1 MARARRT
8 RRAAPARVA
17 ELVID
22 HLGARGD
29 GVAAAEGRSVFVP
42 YTLPGERV
50 RARIAEERGAVEEIL
65 APSPHRVAAP
75 CRHFGDCG
83 GCALQHAACGFYLEW
98 KRQRVMEALDR
109 AGIKEAPVGET
120 IAIPAPTRRRA
131 TFAIR
136 RKGKDVLFGFNARA
150 SDRIVGIE
158 ACEVL
163 RPELLA
169 VLPALKKLCASMP
182 ADWRVF
188 DLAVA
193 FLENGLDTDLRPARR
208 AAEPRGAELLALR
221 DAMEAAR
228 VTRLAMN
235 GETLL
240 TLAPP
245 VVRFAGVPVSPPSG
259 GFLQASAEGEAALA
273 RLVLAAASGA
283 RKALDLFCGVG
294 AFAFPLS
301 QTASVHAVDVD
312 RDAVVALKAAAAHA
326 PYREVTGQTRDL
338 FERPLA
344 GDELH
349 GFDFVVFDPPRAGA
363 RAQAEALAAAR
374 VPCIA
379 AVSCNPSTFA
389 RDAAILVAGG
399 YRLKAVTPVDQF
411 VYSAHVELVGV
422 FERV

>member
-1 MARARRT
+1 MARAKRT
-8 RRAAPARVA
+8 RRVAPARVA

-29 GVAAAEGRSVFVP
+29 GMATAEGRSVFVP

-50 RARIAEERGAVEEIL
+50 RARIAGERGAIEEIL
-65 APSPHRVAAP
+65 TPSPHRVAAP

-83 GCALQHAACGFYLEW
+83 GCALQHAARSFYLGW
-98 KRQRVMEALDR
+98 KRRRVLEVLER
-109 AGIKEAPVGET
+109 AGLKDAPVGET
-120 IAIPAPTRRRA
+120 VAIPAPTRRRA
-131 TFAIR
+131 TFAVR
-136 RKGKDVLFGFNARA
+136 RKGEDVLLGFNARA
-150 SDRIVGIE
+150 SDRIVGLE

-163 RPELLA
+163 RPDLLA
-169 VLPALKKLCASMP
+169 ALPGLRKLCASLP

-188 DLAVA
+188 DMAVT
-193 FLENGLDTDLRPARR
+193 LTENGLDTDLRPARR
-208 AAEPRGAELLALR
+208 AGEPKGTELLALR

-228 VTRLAMN
+228 IARLAMN

-245 VVRFAGVPVSPPSG
+245 VVRFAGVPVSPPPG

-273 RLVLAAASGA
+273 RLVLAAAAGA

-301 QTASVHAVDVD
+301 RTASVHAVDAD
-312 RDAVVALKAAAAHA
+312 RAAVAALKVAAAHA
-326 PYREVTGQTRDL
+326 PYRPVTAEARDL

-344 GDELH
+344 GDELD
-349 GFDFVVFDPPRAGA
+349 GFDFVVLDPPRAGA
-363 RAQAEALAAAR
+363 KAQAEALAAAR

-399 YRLKAVTPVDQF
+399 YRLKTATPVDQF